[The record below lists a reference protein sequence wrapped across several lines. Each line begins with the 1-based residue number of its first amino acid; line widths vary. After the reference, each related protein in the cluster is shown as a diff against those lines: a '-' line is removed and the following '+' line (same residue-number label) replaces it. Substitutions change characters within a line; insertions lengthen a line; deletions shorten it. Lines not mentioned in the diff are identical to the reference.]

1 MIDRFPRF
9 LQELLSARPRAG
21 EGVHGWLFR
30 VARQLHAHMP
40 ALEIVS
46 LLESRVAN
54 CGRSV
59 PRSEIVAA
67 VQNSL
72 GCAWQP
78 GGRGGSQAQPIH
90 AAPKWPGVNQEQRE
104 AIIRDGGGLV
114 DLWEASP
121 VRIED
126 SESHTEALIDA
137 LFPGDPLLCC
147 GLSNSDFD
155 TRSRS
160 EWRGELSALQ
170 LIVPSPMTARSGLT
184 QDGKQSSH
192 ALSITGQRRFLVV
205 EFDQGD
211 VDDHAALLWHLALKA
226 PLAMVV
232 HSGSKSLHGWFFCA
246 GQPEERL
253 RQVMRYCVS
262 LGADRATWTRSQFVR
277 MPDGTRESGKRQVVY
292 YFNPEVI
299 K

>member
-1 MIDRFPRF
+1 MK
-9 LQELLSARPRAG
+9 
-21 EGVHGWLFR
+21 
-30 VARQLHAHMP
+30 
-40 ALEIVS
+40 
-46 LLESRVAN
+46 
-54 CGRSV
+54 
-59 PRSEIVAA
+59 PRSNLAPVLSIYGKTRRYDLRIISRTPKKLSMHFFPVIRSYVAD
-67 VQNSL
+67 L
-72 GCAWQP
+72 L
-78 GGRGGSQAQPIH
+78 
-90 AAPKWPGVNQEQRE
+90 
-104 AIIRDGGGLV
+104 IRILTLV
-114 DLWEASP
+114 
-121 VRIED
+121 
-126 SESHTEALIDA
+126 
-137 LFPGDPLLCC
+137 
-147 GLSNSDFD
+147 
-155 TRSRS
+155 SRS

-192 ALSITGQRRFLVV
+192 ALSITGQRRFLLI

-277 MPDGTRESGKRQVVY
+277 MPDGLRDNGKRQVVY
-292 YFNPEVI
+292 YFHPEVI

>member
-1 MIDRFPRF
+1 MTRRDQFPAF
-9 LQELLSARPRAG
+9 LQDMLRTPPHAG
-21 EGVHGWLFR
+21 EGVHDWLFR
-30 VARQLHAHMP
+30 VARQLHAHIP

-54 CGRSV
+54 CGRFV
-59 PRSEIVAA
+59 PRNEIVEA
-67 VQNSL
+67 VKNSL

-78 GGRGGSQAQPIH
+78 GNQAQPIH
-90 AAPKWPGVNQEQRE
+90 SAPKWPAVNQEQRE

-114 DLWEASP
+114 DLWENSP
-121 VRIED
+121 VRFD
-126 SESHTEALIDA
+126 DNDAHTEALIDA
-137 LFPGDPLLCC
+137 LFPGNPLLCC

-155 TRSRS
+155 TRLRS

-170 LIVPSPMTARSGLT
+170 LIVATPMTARSGQT
-184 QDGKQSSH
+184 QDGKQSPH
-192 ALSITGQRRFLVV
+192 ALSITGQRRFLVI

-211 VDDHAALLWHLALKA
+211 ADDHAALLWHMALKA

-232 HSGSKSLHGWFFCA
+232 HSGSKSLHGWFLCA

-253 RQVMRYCVS
+253 RQFMRYCVS
-262 LGADRATWTRSQFVR
+262 LGADRATWSRSQFVR
-277 MPDGTRESGKRQVVY
+277 MPDGLRDNGKRQVVY
-292 YFNPEVI
+292 YFNPGVI